1 MKMIRYIPLFLI
13 FLFSCSEDLPDDV
26 NNNPL
31 DPNTAVENNFST
43 PALVFYPHEI
53 SPLPGSDFTVEV
65 FAMQVDS
72 NAGAYMQIQYDQSK
86 MHVVDFAQGDFYS
99 DAPEMLFYFEDD
111 SASGVIDIYTGYLG
125 IDSAY
130 VSGTGQLATITF
142 NARVDWESIISF
154 TENCRLAGPQNEDIE
169 ILGFGECAVHA
180 Q

>member
-72 NAGAYMQIQYDQSK
+72 NAGAHMQIQYDKPLSLI
-86 MHVVDFAQGDFYS
+86 H
-99 DAPEMLFYFEDD
+99 
-111 SASGVIDIYTGYLG
+111 I
-125 IDSAY
+125 
-130 VSGTGQLATITF
+130 
-142 NARVDWESIISF
+142 
-154 TENCRLAGPQNEDIE
+154 
-169 ILGFGECAVHA
+169 
-180 Q
+180 